1 MRKRKN
7 MEPESGLEIETYD
20 LVGRW
25 GFIVER
31 ARTRIRSGI
40 GIEAPYDETLTL
52 IESRINGDIHAGW
65 CRHMIA
71 NRMQQQI
78 NRIFRSY
85 NGYLSPMWIGVG
97 DAVAA
102 DRIGMISPCG
112 HRCPEG
118 GSQTTDREP
127 GGRSG

>member
-7 MEPESGLEIETYD
+7 MEPEAGLETYD
-20 LVGRW
+20 LAGRW
-25 GFIVER
+25 AFVLER

-40 GIEAPYDETLTL
+40 GIELHHDENLTL
-52 IESRINGDIHAGW
+52 IESRINGDIDAGW

-71 NRMQQQI
+71 YRMQQQL
-78 NRIFRSY
+78 NRIFRASD
-85 NGYLSPMWIGVG
+85 GYLSPMWIGMG

-118 GSQTTDREP
+118 GSGTTDREP
-127 GGRSG
+127 GSRTG